1 MGRAFLLLRTP
12 LLTTLSPKNVAHRP
26 EHDRSA
32 AYFTALCNILGAPKL
47 DALIYPQSDGSRIYK
62 FNEVLGAK
70 NCYYIRMYP
79 DGSFKGGREVP
90 LSE

>member
-1 MGRAFLLLRTP
+1 M
-12 LLTTLSPKNVAHRP
+12 LTSLSPKSLEHRP

-32 AYFTALCNILGAPKL
+32 AYFMALVHCLSRPNL
-47 DALIYPQSDGSRIYK
+47 DAIIYPQKDGSRIYK
-62 FNEVLGAK
+62 FNEVLGSQH
-70 NCYYIRMYP
+70 CYFIRVYP